1 MYLIIDRKVIVALSN
16 GVTLER
22 DNCSDEVL
30 EQVKTASEEQLID
43 LLLPERKV
51 VVQEREKLQAT
62 LHKLQNSCY
71 LTVENNTIYWKRVSP
86 LSVPLDLALDIYK
99 AEGEQDFNKVNSYR
113 NFWTLMSLNTDS
125 TCRENLYWF
134 LQLHGLVISK
144 SGFFLAYRNV
154 DTTKEEGVYT
164 DHHSHT
170 FRIKIGEM
178 VTMPKHLVDSD
189 SNVECSRGLH
199 CASQNWLSKNY
210 FGNVGLACLVNPAD
224 VMAVP
229 HRSQYGKLRTC
240 AYLPIATIEF
250 DSEGKV
256 IPLDVET
263 GFDCSYITKVIYEGV
278 MGTELDSPYRIKIP
292 KLPELDKASVE
303 DRLLQI
309 AKECIEERNKFLEKK
324 Q

>member
-99 AEGEQDFNKVNSYR
+99 AEEEQDFNKVNSYR

-189 SNVECSRGLH
+189 SNVECSCGL
-199 CASQNWLSKNY
+199 
-210 FGNVGLACLVNPAD
+210 
-224 VMAVP
+224 
-229 HRSQYGKLRTC
+229 R
-240 AYLPIATIEF
+240 
-250 DSEGKV
+250 
-256 IPLDVET
+256 
-263 GFDCSYITKVIYEGV
+263 CSPVY
-278 MGTELDSPYRIKIP
+278 
-292 KLPELDKASVE
+292 
-303 DRLLQI
+303 
-309 AKECIEERNKFLEKK
+309 
-324 Q
+324 

>member
-1 MYLIIDRKVIVALSN
+1 
-16 GVTLER
+16 
-22 DNCSDEVL
+22 
-30 EQVKTASEEQLID
+30 
-43 LLLPERKV
+43 
-51 VVQEREKLQAT
+51 
-62 LHKLQNSCY
+62 
-71 LTVENNTIYWKRVSP
+71 
-86 LSVPLDLALDIYK
+86 
-99 AEGEQDFNKVNSYR
+99 
-113 NFWTLMSLNTDS
+113 
-125 TCRENLYWF
+125 
-134 LQLHGLVISK
+134 
-144 SGFFLAYRNV
+144 
-154 DTTKEEGVYT
+154 
-164 DHHSHT
+164 
-170 FRIKIGEM
+170 
-178 VTMPKHLVDSD
+178 
-189 SNVECSRGLH
+189 
-199 CASQNWLSKNY
+199 
-210 FGNVGLACLVNPAD
+210 
-224 VMAVP
+224 MAVP